1 MFKFLNIHQILSSI
15 LSIILVILIP
25 IFPQVNF
32 NQIFWTVLFWN
43 MWSNYKFLDKWAK
56 DGITWFR
63 RNDKDYNKNITRHH
77 SDFIFFLVGIV
88 SFLILSSLSMSIF
101 NISFAYNYIWIIIIE
116 TLTIIQVLLL
126 AYSTSRVNKQIVEI
140 IKNKK

>member
-1 MFKFLNIHQILSSI
+1 MFKFLNKHQLLSSL

-32 NQIFWTVLFWN
+32 NQIFLTILFCN
-43 MWSNYKFLDKWAK
+43 MWSNYLFLDKWAK

-101 NISFAYNYIWIIIIE
+101 HIDIAYNYIWILIIE
-116 TLTIIQVLLL
+116 TLSMIQVLLL